1 MESLIFLFTEIDISK
16 YALSMKMSGL
26 FLDPLGYH
34 LLITLV
40 PRHGDSPP
48 PEIFYLHRKTTKLK
62 QAGKFKGHEITAV
75 GWNFSNISET
85 TSGPILLGTSKGLI
99 FETEIGLETDKI
111 FNTSL
116 EQYWRQVLICLYTN
130 HTLFPI
136 PALNLS
142 SLSLFIVNKASELPT
157 SLWCKRGGRIG
168 EFMYS
173 SLLHCY
179 VQIIKNIFEY

>member
-1 MESLIFLFTEIDISK
+1 MLIEIDISK

-40 PRHGDSPP
+40 PKHGDNPP

-75 GWNFSNISET
+75 GWNFSNTSKT

-116 EQYWRQVLICLYTN
+116 EQYWRQVLIFYTQIT
-130 HTLFPI
+130 HY
-136 PALNLS
+136 
-142 SLSLFIVNKASELPT
+142 FI
-157 SLWCKRGGRIG
+157 
-168 EFMYS
+168 Y
-173 SLLHCY
+173 LL
-179 VQIIKNIFEY
+179 IIFHHY

>member
-1 MESLIFLFTEIDISK
+1 MKSIVFLLIEIDISK

-40 PRHGDSPP
+40 PRHGDNPL

-111 FNTSL
+111 FNTD
-116 EQYWRQVLICLYTN
+116 
-130 HTLFPI
+130 
-136 PALNLS
+136 
-142 SLSLFIVNKASELPT
+142 
-157 SLWCKRGGRIG
+157 
-168 EFMYS
+168 
-173 SLLHCY
+173 
-179 VQIIKNIFEY
+179 QIF